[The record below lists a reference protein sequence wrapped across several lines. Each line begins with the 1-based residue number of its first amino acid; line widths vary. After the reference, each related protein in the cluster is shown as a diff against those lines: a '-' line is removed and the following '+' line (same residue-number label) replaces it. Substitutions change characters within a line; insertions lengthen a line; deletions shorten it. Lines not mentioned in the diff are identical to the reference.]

1 VTRQEEA
8 TKIQTA
14 LTAARR
20 GGASVSQLAE
30 AHTLAEKHQLAN
42 VTADL
47 RRHLRALIPDP
58 NNGRVSVSRSFTIG
72 VASGLMTW
80 ILVWA
85 FTHRKQLS

>member
-1 VTRQEEA
+1 MTRPEEA
-8 TKIQTA
+8 AKIQTA

-30 AHTLAEKHQLAN
+30 AHELAEKHQLAA

-47 RRHLRALIPDP
+47 RRHLRNLIPDP
-58 NNGRVSVSRSFTIG
+58 NNGRMSVSRSFTIG

-85 FTHRKQLS
+85 FTHRKQIS